1 MKIEFNTSNAAFD
14 EYGEAE
20 VARILEEI
28 VHKLRRGYD
37 HGAIIDI
44 NGNKVGFWE
53 M

>member
-1 MKIEFNTSNAAFD
+1 MKIEFKTSNAAFD
-14 EYGEAE
+14 EYGDAD

-28 VHKLRRGYD
+28 VHKVRLGYD

-44 NGNKVGFWE
+44 NGNKVGFWK